1 MANTSYRQL
10 AENFVKTKSP
20 KDYKLLHD
28 KVRPGLENYV
38 FNIVKD
44 NEAKNDIVTD
54 TLTRLWTKIDQ
65 YDPQYQITTWLYR
78 IAFNES
84 LGWIR
89 QRNKKRSIDALRDSG
104 IEVSRYY
111 ARTSAR
117 DLLVEAEF
125 KSEQDWL
132 DEDNEI
138 MSRYEAAL
146 IEITKLKPIYREILE
161 DRLLNNMKYQ
171 DIAEKYNLPLQTVKN
186 RIRRGKAI
194 IAENI
199 K

>member
-89 QRNKKRSIDALRDSG
+89 HRNKKRSIDALRDSG

>member
-89 QRNKKRSIDALRDSG
+89 QRNKKRSDRVQVKREAFEEAGLQGSLDH
-104 IEVSRYY
+104 SRF
-111 ARTSAR
+111 
-117 DLLVEAEF
+117 DF
-125 KSEQDWL
+125 KSSGNSKRL
-132 DEDNEI
+132 RVYSMRI
-138 MSRYEAAL
+138 R
-146 IEITKLKPIYREILE
+146 KLSSNFPEKKERKRILVSF
-161 DRLLNNMKYQ
+161 
-171 DIAEKYNLPLQTVKN
+171 DIAEKIVKKEYLEVVRELRK
-186 RIRRGKAI
+186 RIK
-194 IAENI
+194 
-199 K
+199 